1 MFLFGFGFLLYSEYQ
16 IEDTRKESR
25 SGLPMMYCEITI
37 LPSCFTLMTAKYSE
51 DGDEWVE
58 LGFCR

>member
-25 SGLPMMYCEITI
+25 SGLPMMW
-37 LPSCFTLMTAKYSE
+37 L
-51 DGDEWVE
+51 
-58 LGFCR
+58 